1 MEITSTLFA
10 AKAIYIGLIFAI
22 TLGVAAYSTYG
33 ERIVAAWMQDR
44 VGPDRA
50 GPFGILQ
57 PLADAVKMFMKE
69 DFIPANSS
77 KWLFIAGP
85 CLSMLTA
92 LLTSAVVPFGDK
104 LDLGGGIE
112 MDLQGI
118 DVNIGILWV
127 FGIVSLGV
135 YGILVGGWASNNKYS
150 LLGAIRAASQ
160 NISYELAMGLSII
173 AILMMT
179 GSLSTKVI
187 VETQQNG
194 AGFLSWNIWS
204 QPIGFIIFIVC
215 AFAECNRTPFDL
227 PECETELIGGYHT
240 EYSSMKLGFYLF
252 SEYINMFISGAV
264 MATLYFGGY
273 DFPGES
279 FVSEFFVNTIGTTQ
293 IVANNLVALLGV
305 GVLLIKALFFVFV
318 FMWVRWTL
326 PRFRY
331 DQLMNLGWTGLIPIS
346 MFNVVWTGLSIL
358 IPTTFNLPSWASIV
372 ISWSGIGVLLIGL
385 IIYHGAT
392 SKKKTVALAH

>member
-1 MEITSTLFA
+1 MELTSTVFT
-10 AKAIYIGLIFAI
+10 AKAIYVGVIFAI
-22 TLGVAAYSTYG
+22 TLGVAAYSTYF
-33 ERIVAAWMQDR
+33 ERIFAAFFQDR

-77 KWLFIAGP
+77 KWLFILGP
-85 CLSMLTA
+85 CLSMFTA
-92 LLTSAVVPFGDK
+92 LMTSAVIPFGDTI
-104 LDLGGGIE
+104 DLGNGVKF
-112 MDLQGI
+112 DLQGI

-173 AILMMT
+173 SILMMT
-179 GSLSTKVI
+179 GSLSTKAI
-187 VETQQNG
+187 VEAQQNG
-194 AGFLSWNIWS
+194 HWNILY
-204 QPIGFIIFIVC
+204 QPVGFILFIIC

-252 SEYINMFISGAV
+252 AEYINMFVSGAV

-273 DFPGES
+273 DYPFYETVVNSFGE
-279 FVSEFFVNTIGTTQ
+279 N
-293 IVANNLVALLGV
+293 VANFIGFGALIG
-305 GVLLIKALFFVFV
+305 KALFFVFV

-331 DQLMNLGWTGLIPIS
+331 DQLMHLGWTGLIPIA
-346 MFNVVWTGLSIL
+346 MFNVVWTGLVIL
-358 IPTTFNLPSWASIV
+358 LPAEFNLSSLASI
-372 ISWSGIGVLLIGL
+372 GIAIAGIPVLIVGL
-385 IIYHGAT
+385 FIYHSIAGGK
-392 SKKKTVALAH
+392 KKKTALAR

>member
-1 MEITSTLFA
+1 MEITSTLFT
-10 AKAIYIGLIFAI
+10 AKAIYVGAIFAV
-22 TLGVAAYSTYG
+22 TLGVATYSTYF
-33 ERIVAAWMQDR
+33 ERIVAAFMQDR

-69 DFIPANSS
+69 DFIPAQSD

-92 LLTSAVVPFGDK
+92 LLTSAVVPFGDT
-104 LDLGGGIE
+104 LDLGNGL
-112 MDLQGI
+112 MLDLQGI

-135 YGILVGGWASNNKYS
+135 YGVLIGGWASNNKFA
-150 LLGAIRAASQ
+150 LIGAIRAASQ

-173 AILMMT
+173 AILMLS
-179 GSLSTKVI
+179 GSLSTKNI
-187 VETQQNG
+187 VEVQQNG
-194 AGFLSWNIWS
+194 HWNILY
-204 QPIGFIIFIVC
+204 QPLGFVIFIVC

-273 DFPGES
+273 DYPGHD
-279 FVSEFFVNTIGTTQ
+279 FIAGKFG
-293 IVANNLVALLGV
+293 NNIAVLLGV
-305 GVLLIKALFFVFV
+305 GAVIGKALVFVFI
-318 FMWVRWTL
+318 FMWVRWTI

-331 DQLMNLGWTGLIPIS
+331 DQLMGLGWTGLIPLA
-346 MFNVVWTGLSIL
+346 MFNVVLTGAVMLFTVNEGGSNWI
-358 IPTTFNLPSWASIV
+358 TVAGSWA
-372 ISWSGIGVLLIGL
+372 GVALMLVFMAF
-385 IIYHGAT
+385 YSQAQY
-392 SKKKTVALAH
+392 KKKKLATA

>member
-1 MEITSTLFA
+1 MELTSTVFT
-10 AKAIYIGLIFAI
+10 AKAIYVGVIFAI
-22 TLGVAAYSTYG
+22 TLGVAAYSTYF
-33 ERIVAAWMQDR
+33 ERIFAAFFQDR

-77 KWLFIAGP
+77 KWLFILGP
-85 CLSMLTA
+85 CLSMFTA
-92 LLTSAVVPFGDK
+92 LMTSAVIPFGDTI
-104 LDLGGGIE
+104 DLGNGVKF
-112 MDLQGI
+112 DLQGI

-173 AILMMT
+173 SILMMT
-179 GSLSTKVI
+179 GSLSTKAI
-187 VETQQNG
+187 VEAQQNG
-194 AGFLSWNIWS
+194 HWNILY
-204 QPIGFIIFIVC
+204 QPVGFILFIIC

-252 SEYINMFISGAV
+252 AEYINMFVSGAV

-273 DFPGES
+273 DYPFYETVVNSFGE
-279 FVSEFFVNTIGTTQ
+279 N
-293 IVANNLVALLGV
+293 VANYIGFGALIG
-305 GVLLIKALFFVFV
+305 KALFFVFV

-331 DQLMNLGWTGLIPIS
+331 DQLMNLGWTGLIPIA
-346 MFNVVWTGLSIL
+346 MFNVVWTGLIIL
-358 IPTTFNLPSWASIV
+358 LPAEFNLSSLASI
-372 ISWSGIGVLLIGL
+372 GIAIAGIPVLVVGL
-385 IIYHGAT
+385 FIYHSIAGGK
-392 SKKKTVALAH
+392 KKKTALAR

>member
-1 MEITSTLFA
+1 MNLFDSVFI
-10 AKAIYIGLIFAI
+10 AKASFIGVIFLI
-22 TLGVAAYSTYG
+22 TLGVAAYSTYF
-33 ERIVAAWMQDR
+33 ERKIAAFMQDR
-44 VGPDRA
+44 IGPDRA

-69 DFIPANSS
+69 DFIPANSN
-77 KWLFIAGP
+77 KWLFIMGP

-92 LLTSAVVPFGDK
+92 LMTSAVVPFGDTITIG
-104 LDLGGGIE
+104 DVTF
-112 MDLQGI
+112 DLQGI

-135 YGILVGGWASNNKYS
+135 YGILIGGWASNNKYS

-179 GSLSTKVI
+179 GSLSTKAI
-187 VETQQNG
+187 VEAQQNG
-194 AGFLSWNIWS
+194 HWNILY
-204 QPIGFIIFIVC
+204 QPMGFIIFLIC

-252 SEYINMFISGAV
+252 AEYINMFISGAV

-273 DFPGES
+273 DYPGVD
-279 FVSEFFVNTIGTTQ
+279 FVTAQLGATAATLIG
-293 IVANNLVALLGV
+293 AGALIG
-305 GVLLIKALFFVFV
+305 KALAFVFI

-331 DQLMNLGWTGLIPIS
+331 DQLMGLGWSGLIPLA
-346 MFNVVWTGLSIL
+346 MFNVVVTGL
-358 IPTTFNLPSWASIV
+358 
-372 ISWSGIGVLLIGL
+372 GVLLNQQILVGIGGVVVFIAGIVVYDQL
-385 IIYHGAT
+385 FV
-392 SKKKTVALAH
+392 KKKLA

>member
-1 MEITSTLFA
+1 MEITSTLFT
-10 AKAIYIGLIFAI
+10 AKAIYVGVIFAI
-22 TLGVAAYSTYG
+22 TLGIATYSTYF
-33 ERIVAAWMQDR
+33 ERVVAAFMQDR

-69 DFIPANSS
+69 DFIPSQSS

-92 LLTSAVVPFGDK
+92 LLTSAVIPFGDT
-104 LDLGGGIE
+104 LDLGNGL
-112 MDLQGI
+112 MLDLQGI

-135 YGILVGGWASNNKYS
+135 YGVLIGGWASNNKFA
-150 LLGAIRAASQ
+150 LIGAIRAASQ

-173 AILMMT
+173 AILMLS
-179 GSLSTKVI
+179 GSLSTKNI
-187 VETQQNG
+187 VEVQQ
-194 AGFLSWNIWS
+194 AGHWNILY
-204 QPIGFIIFIVC
+204 QPLGFIIFIVC

-273 DFPGES
+273 DYPGFTFMLEK
-279 FVSEFFVNTIGTTQ
+279 FGNN
-293 IVANNLVALLGV
+293 VAVLLGV
-305 GVLLIKALFFVFV
+305 GALILKAIFFIFI
-318 FMWVRWTL
+318 FMWVRWTI

-331 DQLMNLGWTGLIPIS
+331 DQLMGLGWTGLIPLA
-346 MFNVVWTGLSIL
+346 MFNVVLTGAVMLFTVNEGGSNWI
-358 IPTTFNLPSWASIV
+358 TVAGSWA
-372 ISWSGIGVLLIGL
+372 GVALMLVVTAFYSQL
-385 IIYHGAT
+385 QY
-392 SKKKTVALAH
+392 KKKKLATA

>member
-1 MEITSTLFA
+1 MNLFDSVFI
-10 AKAIYIGLIFAI
+10 AKASFIGVIFLI
-22 TLGVAAYSTYG
+22 TLGVAAYSTYF
-33 ERIVAAWMQDR
+33 ERKIAAFMQDR
-44 VGPDRA
+44 IGPDRA

-69 DFIPANSS
+69 DFIPANSN
-77 KWLFIAGP
+77 KWLFIMGP

-92 LLTSAVVPFGDK
+92 LMTSAVVPFGDTIT
-104 LDLGGGIE
+104 LGDVTF
-112 MDLQGI
+112 DLQGI

-135 YGILVGGWASNNKYS
+135 YGILIGGWASNNKYS

-179 GSLSTKVI
+179 GSLSTKAI
-187 VETQQNG
+187 VEAQQNG
-194 AGFLSWNIWS
+194 HWNILY
-204 QPIGFIIFIVC
+204 QPMGFIIFLIC

-252 SEYINMFISGAV
+252 AEYINMFISGAV

-273 DFPGES
+273 DYPGVD
-279 FVSEFFVNTIGTTQ
+279 FVTAQLGATAATLIG
-293 IVANNLVALLGV
+293 AGALIG
-305 GVLLIKALFFVFV
+305 KALAFVFI

-331 DQLMNLGWTGLIPIS
+331 DQLMGLGWSGLIPLA
-346 MFNVVWTGLSIL
+346 MFNVVVTGLGILLDQQIL
-358 IPTTFNLPSWASIV
+358 I
-372 ISWSGIGVLLIGL
+372 GIGGVVVFIAGIVVYDQLFV
-385 IIYHGAT
+385 
-392 SKKKTVALAH
+392 KKKLA

>member
-1 MEITSTLFA
+1 MNLFDSVFF
-10 AKAIYIGLIFAI
+10 AKASFIGVIFLI
-22 TLGVAAYSTYG
+22 TLGVAAYSTYF
-33 ERIVAAWMQDR
+33 ERKIAAFMQDR
-44 VGPDRA
+44 IGPDRA

-69 DFIPANSS
+69 DFIPANSN
-77 KWLFIAGP
+77 KWLFIMGP

-92 LLTSAVVPFGDK
+92 LMTSAVVPFGDTIT
-104 LDLGGGIE
+104 LGGVKF
-112 MDLQGI
+112 DLQGI

-135 YGILVGGWASNNKYS
+135 YGILIGGWASNNKYS

-179 GSLSTKVI
+179 GSLSTKAI
-187 VETQQNG
+187 VEAQQNG
-194 AGFLSWNIWS
+194 HWNILY
-204 QPIGFIIFIVC
+204 QPMGFIIFLIC

-252 SEYINMFISGAV
+252 AEYINMFISGAV

-273 DFPGES
+273 DYPGID
-279 FVSEFFVNTIGTTQ
+279 FVTAQLGETAATLIG
-293 IVANNLVALLGV
+293 AGALIG
-305 GVLLIKALFFVFV
+305 KALAFVFI

-331 DQLMNLGWTGLIPIS
+331 DQLMGLGWSGLIPLA
-346 MFNVVWTGLSIL
+346 MFNIVVTGL
-358 IPTTFNLPSWASIV
+358 
-372 ISWSGIGVLLIGL
+372 GVLLDQQILIGIGGVVVFIAGIVVYNQL
-385 IIYHGAT
+385 FV
-392 SKKKTVALAH
+392 KKKIA

>member
-1 MEITSTLFA
+1 MDLFNSLFF
-10 AKAIYIGLIFAI
+10 AKASFIGVIFLI
-22 TLGVAAYSTYG
+22 TLGVAAYSTYF
-33 ERIVAAWMQDR
+33 ERKIAAFMQDR
-44 VGPDRA
+44 IGPDRA

-69 DFIPANSS
+69 DFIPANSN
-77 KWLFIAGP
+77 KWLFIMGP

-92 LLTSAVVPFGDK
+92 LMTSAVVPFGDTITMG
-104 LDLGGGIE
+104 DVTF
-112 MDLQGI
+112 DLQGI

-135 YGILVGGWASNNKYS
+135 YGILIGGWASNNKYS

-179 GSLSTKVI
+179 GSLSTKAI
-187 VETQQNG
+187 VEAQQNG
-194 AGFLSWNIWS
+194 HWNILY
-204 QPIGFIIFIVC
+204 QPMGFIIFLIC

-252 SEYINMFISGAV
+252 AEYINMFISGAV

-273 DFPGES
+273 DYPGIG
-279 FVSEFFVNTIGTTQ
+279 FVTEQLGETAATLIG
-293 IVANNLVALLGV
+293 AGALIG
-305 GVLLIKALFFVFV
+305 KALAFVFI

-331 DQLMNLGWTGLIPIS
+331 DQLMGLGWSGLIPLA
-346 MFNVVWTGLSIL
+346 MFNIVVTGL
-358 IPTTFNLPSWASIV
+358 
-372 ISWSGIGVLLIGL
+372 GVLLDQQILIGIGGVVVFIAGIVVYDQL
-385 IIYHGAT
+385 FV
-392 SKKKTVALAH
+392 KKKIA